1 MILSFF
7 QDLWEIITVTPLW
20 ELLLI
25 FLAKIIEVSIG
36 TLRHILVYRG
46 YRKQGV
52 LLALVE
58 IFLWVFVASTVIN
71 GLTESPMKG
80 IVYGFGFATGVYV
93 GSRLEEKLAY
103 GKILIQTIVSVD
115 LGMKLTK
122 TLRDLGY
129 GVTTVPANGKDAP
142 RSVLM
147 IYTNR
152 RGNQNIVQ
160 IIQEIDP
167 TAMIISNDVSTLVG
181 GRISPI
187 RPLFK

>member
-7 QDLWEIITVTPLW
+7 QDLWDILTVTPLW

-25 FLAKIIEVSIG
+25 FLAKIIEVSVG
-36 TLRHILVYRG
+36 TLRNILVYRG

-52 LLALVE
+52 LLALFE

-80 IVYGFGFATGVYV
+80 IVYGFGFAAGVYV

-115 LGMKLTK
+115 LGIKLTK

-129 GVTTVPANGKDAP
+129 GVTTVPASGKDAA

-152 RGNQNIVQ
+152 RGNQKIVQ
-160 IIQEIDP
+160 IIQEVDP
-167 TAMIISNDVSTLVG
+167 TAMIISNDVSSLVG

>member
-1 MILSFF
+1 MFLNFF
-7 QDLWEIITVTPLW
+7 ADLWDILTVTPLW

-25 FLAKIIEVSIG
+25 FFAKIIEVAVG

-52 LLALVE
+52 LLALFE

-80 IVYGFGFATGVYV
+80 IVYGFGFAAGVYV

-103 GKILIQTIVSVD
+103 GKVLIQTIVSVEI
-115 LGMKLTK
+115 GVKLTK
-122 TLRDLGY
+122 MLRDLGY
-129 GVTTVPANGKDAP
+129 GVTTVPASGKDAA
-142 RSVLM
+142 RTVLM

-152 RGNQNIVQ
+152 RGNENIVAT
-160 IIQEIDP
+160 IQEVEP
-167 TAMIISNDVSTLVG
+167 NAMIISNDVSTLLG
-181 GRISPI
+181 GRITPI

>member
-1 MILSFF
+1 MFLNFFSELWDIL
-7 QDLWEIITVTPLW
+7 TVTPLW

-25 FLAKIIEVSIG
+25 FFAKIIEVAVG

-52 LLALVE
+52 LLALFE

-80 IVYGFGFATGVYV
+80 IVYGFGFAAGVYV

-103 GKILIQTIVSVD
+103 GKVLIQTIVSVEI
-115 LGMKLTK
+115 GVKLTK
-122 TLRDLGY
+122 MLRDLGY
-129 GVTTVPANGKDAP
+129 GVTTVPASGKDAA
-142 RSVLM
+142 RTVLM

-152 RGNQNIVQ
+152 RGNENIVAT
-160 IIQEIDP
+160 IQEVEP
-167 TAMIISNDVSTLVG
+167 NAMIISNDVSTLLG
-181 GRISPI
+181 GRITPI